1 MSDIARFKKHVNIH
15 RTDGRDRYGSIHFTL
30 EHELKESEALEL
42 QEELGWHP
50 SGYGF
55 YSFEVN
61 KGLTTWNCSASCD

>member
-1 MSDIARFKKHVNIH
+1 MSNIEKFKKNVSIH

-30 EHELKESEALEL
+30 EHELKEIEALKL

-61 KGLTTWNCSASCD
+61 KGLTTWNCSATCD

>member
-1 MSDIARFKKHVNIH
+1 MSNIEKFKKNVSIH

-30 EHELKESEALEL
+30 EHELKEIEALKL
-42 QEELGWHP
+42 QEELGWHT

>member
-1 MSDIARFKKHVNIH
+1 MKDVTRFKESVSIH
-15 RTDGRDRYGSIHFTL
+15 RTDERERYGSILFSL
-30 EHELKESEALEL
+30 EHELNQDEALKL
-42 QEELGWHP
+42 QAELGWHP